1 MTHAFS
7 FDVTEPTNNNF
18 AGDGDDKIVENQKAL
33 KERLELDH
41 WMSGILDTNESN
53 VEGRH
58 KKVTMKALSADPTL
72 LGASIGTCTMA
83 ESDTI
88 VGTCTITN
96 ADPCVIT
103 CAGHGLVTG
112 DKVHFETSDALPT
125 GITAEII
132 YYVIYLTEDTFSI
145 AETYNNAIKNPI
157 HVSGAS
163 AGTVT
168 INVANPAIISKTSH
182 GLSTGEKVY
191 LITTGALPTGL
202 SANTPYYVIEATSGT
217 FKLATSLANAIAGI
231 AIATTIAGSG
241 THTLYYYNKIKT
253 SSAGSGTHTLYKNNG
268 VIITSAGHGLTDGK
282 RIYFST
288 DGTLPDPLVAGDN
301 YFVIYIDENTFYLA
315 TTHAFAVASKSISV
329 FDAGSGTHT
338 LYSGSQAYGV
348 VYTKVIDSITEMFF
362 IDADTGTVVQKTD
375 NGVAACNVLIADLD
389 CNSKNVISGN
399 FQGTYTSADGTIGY
413 TGTISFNEYL
423 GIVNY
428 YDYVV
433 QSGNWRYYY
442 HRYKHYYRDTTI
454 TVKNGLVTS
463 YSNGPS
469 TPTGDYWDVLYY
481 SEYCGL

>member
-7 FDVTEPTNNNF
+7 FDVTEPTDNNF
-18 AGDGDDKIVENQKAL
+18 AGDGDDKIVENQKAI

-53 VEGRH
+53 AEGRH

-72 LGASIGTCTMA
+72 FGASVGVCTMA
-83 ESDTI
+83 ESDTSI
-88 VGTCTITN
+88 GTCTITN

-125 GITAEII
+125 GITAETI
-132 YYVIYLTEDTFSI
+132 YYVIYINSNTFSI
-145 AETYNNAIKNPI
+145 AETYNNAIKNAI
-157 HVSGAS
+157 HVSGTS

-191 LITTGALPTGL
+191 LTTTGALPTGL
-202 SANTPYYVIEATSGT
+202 SVNTAYYVIEHTSGT
-217 FKLATSLANAIAGI
+217 FKLATSLANAIAGT
-231 AIATTIAGSG
+231 AIATTVAGSG

-268 VIITSAGHGLTDGK
+268 VIITAAGHGLSTG
-282 RIYFST
+282 RRVYFST
-288 DGTLPDPLVAGDN
+288 DGVLPDPLVAGDS
-301 YFVIYIDENTFYLA
+301 YFAIYIDANTFYLA
-315 TTHAFAVASKSISV
+315 TTYAFAVASKSISV

-338 LYSGSQAYGV
+338 LYSGSQSYGV
-348 VYTKVIDSITEMFF
+348 VYTKVIDAITELFF
-362 IDADTGTVVQKTD
+362 IDAETGTVVQKTD
-375 NGVAACNVLIADLD
+375 NGVAACNVLMADLD

-399 FQGTYTSADGTIGY
+399 FQGTYASSDGTAGY

-428 YDYVV
+428 YDY
-433 QSGNWRYYY
+433 STYSDGWRYYY
-442 HRYKHYYRDTTI
+442 HRYKHYYRATTI

-463 YSNGPS
+463 YANGAS
-469 TPTGDYWDVLYY
+469 TPTGSYWDVLYD
-481 SEYCGL
+481 SQWVG